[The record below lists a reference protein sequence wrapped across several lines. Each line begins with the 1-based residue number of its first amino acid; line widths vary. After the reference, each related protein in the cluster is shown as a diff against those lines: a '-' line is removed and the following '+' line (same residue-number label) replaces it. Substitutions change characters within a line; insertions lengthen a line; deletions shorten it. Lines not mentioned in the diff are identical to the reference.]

1 MQIIDKTLNDYAK
14 ELKQEILNI
23 TERVDKMKNENNN
36 CTMSIEDD
44 TSYDSLLK
52 RYILLEEENTKYKI
66 ALLNLALKMI

>member
-23 TERVDKMKNENNN
+23 TERVDRMKNENNN

-44 TSYDSLLK
+44 TSYDALLK